1 MAGPE
6 LLRDILPGV
15 SRSFAL
21 SLRVLPGSLR
31 RPFGV
36 TYLVARAADTI
47 ADTRALP
54 PSTRLSALRALRES
68 LGSGGAGPTLGGS
81 TPGGHTPAERA
92 LLARLPDVLAAYR
105 ALEPGDRERALAVL
119 LTLTQAMVEALERFP
134 PEMAN
139 RVGAFDTRADLDRYT
154 HLNAGCVGEFWT
166 EMVVAHRP
174 RCAGWDLST
183 MRARGARFGQGLQLV
198 NVLRDLPR
206 DLRIGRC
213 YLPASELAAL
223 GLVPQDLLN
232 AASLPRVRP
241 LLDALIDEALR
252 RLDDGRAYT
261 LAVPRREARLRL
273 ASLWPLVIGVGT
285 LARLRQAENL
295 LDPAVTVKVPRGE
308 VRRLLASS
316 LPLRLVRPVAQR
328 LGPAPLRRRQHALR
342 KDRRA
347 PDRALCRTALTSA
360 PGP

>member
-1 MAGPE
+1 MTRTRASGEVVAPD
-6 LLRDILPGV
+6 LLRDILPDV

-47 ADTRALP
+47 ADTRALAP
-54 PSTRLSALRALRES
+54 AARLAALHALRGALGTGAAPS
-68 LGSGGAGPTLGGS
+68 LGGPT
-81 TPGGHTPAERA
+81 TGGHTAAERT
-92 LLARLPDVLAAYR
+92 LLVRLPDVLAAYR
-105 ALEPGDRERALAVL
+105 ALERDDRERALGVL

-134 PEMAN
+134 PEMAD

-166 EMVVAHRP
+166 DMVVAHRP
-174 RCAGWDLST
+174 RCAGWDLPA
-183 MRARGARFGQGLQLV
+183 MRRRGARFGQGLQLV

-213 YLPASELAAL
+213 YLPAADLAAL

-232 AASLPRVRP
+232 PAALPRLRP
-241 LLDALIDEALR
+241 LLDALIDEALL
-252 RLDDGRAYT
+252 RLDAGRAYT

-273 ASLWPLVIGVGT
+273 ASLWPLLIGLGT
-285 LARLRQAENL
+285 LARLRRAENL
-295 LDPAVTVKVPRGE
+295 LDPTVTVKVPRGE
-308 VRRLLASS
+308 VRWLLARS
-316 LPLRLVRPVAQR
+316 LALVWSDRGLGAWVRRLA
-328 LGPAPLRRRQHALR
+328 AA
-342 KDRRA
+342 A
-347 PDRALCRTALTSA
+347 SA
-360 PGP
+360 R

>member
-1 MAGPE
+1 MN
-6 LLRDILPGV
+6 
-15 SRSFAL
+15 L
-21 SLRVLPGSLR
+21 SVPAAAPCQPWEDR
-31 RPFGV
+31 R
-36 TYLVARAADTI
+36 RAATP
-47 ADTRALP
+47 P
-54 PSTRLSALRALRES
+54 PSAPSSR
-68 LGSGGAGPTLGGS
+68 G
-81 TPGGHTPAERA
+81 
-92 LLARLPDVLAAYR
+92 LPDVLAAYR
-105 ALEPGDRERALAVL
+105 ALEPGDRERARAVL

-134 PEMAN
+134 PEMAD

-232 AASLPRVRP
+232 AASLPRARP
-241 LLDALIDEALR
+241 LLDALIDEARR
-252 RLDDGRAYT
+252 RLDEGRAYT

-273 ASLWPLVIGVGT
+273 ASLWPLVIGLGT

-308 VRRLLASS
+308 VRRLLARS
-316 LPLRLVRPVAQR
+316 LALVWSDRGLSAWARRLAAAA
-328 LGPAPLRRRQHALR
+328 GPR
-342 KDRRA
+342 
-347 PDRALCRTALTSA
+347 
-360 PGP
+360 

>member
-1 MAGPE
+1 MTRARASGKAAVPE

-54 PSTRLSALRALRES
+54 PSTRLTALHALRES
-68 LGSGGAGPTLGGS
+68 LGAGEGTAPILNGS
-81 TPGGHTPAERA
+81 TSGGHTPAEQT

-105 ALEPGDRERALAVL
+105 ALEPDDRERALAVL

-174 RCAGWDLST
+174 RCAAWDLPA
-183 MRARGARFGQGLQLV
+183 MRLRGARFGQGLQLV

-213 YLPASELAAL
+213 YLPAAELAAL

-241 LLDALIDEALR
+241 LLDGLIDEALL
-252 RLDDGRAYT
+252 RLDEGRAYT
-261 LAVPRREARLRL
+261 LAVPRRETRLRL
-273 ASLWPLVIGVGT
+273 ASLWPLLIGLGT
-285 LARLRQAENL
+285 LARLRWAENL
-295 LDPAVTVKVPRGE
+295 LDPTVTVKVSRGE
-308 VRRLLASS
+308 VRWLLARS
-316 LPLRLVRPVAQR
+316 LALVWSDRGLSAWAQR
-328 LGPAPLRRRQHALR
+328 LAAAATTR
-342 KDRRA
+342 
-347 PDRALCRTALTSA
+347 
-360 PGP
+360 

>member
-1 MAGPE
+1 VAAPE

-54 PSTRLSALRALRES
+54 PAARLAALHALRES
-68 LGSGGAGPTLGGS
+68 LGARAGTGPTLGGS
-81 TPGGHTPAERA
+81 TARGHTPAERT

-105 ALEPGDRERALAVL
+105 ALEPGDRERARAVL

-134 PEMAN
+134 PEMAD

-174 RCAGWDLST
+174 RCAAWDLPA
-183 MRARGARFGQGLQLV
+183 MRLRGARFGQGLQLV

-232 AASLPRVRP
+232 AAVLPRVRP
-241 LLDALIDEALR
+241 LLDALIDEALL
-252 RLDDGRAYT
+252 RLDEGRAYT

-273 ASLWPLVIGVGT
+273 ASLWPLLIGLGT
-285 LARLRQAENL
+285 LARLRRAENL
-295 LDPAVTVKVPRGE
+295 LDPTVTVKASRGE
-308 VRRLLASS
+308 VRWLLARS
-316 LPLRLVRPVAQR
+316 LALVWSDRGLGAWARRL
-328 LGPAPLRRRQHALR
+328 
-342 KDRRA
+342 
-347 PDRALCRTALTSA
+347 TATA
-360 PGP
+360 TAH

>member
-1 MAGPE
+1 VTRARASGAVTSE
-6 LLRDILPGV
+6 LLRDVLPGV

-21 SLRVLPGSLR
+21 SLRVLPRPLR

-47 ADTRALP
+47 ADTRALAP
-54 PSTRLSALRALRES
+54 AARLTALHSLRRS
-68 LGSGGAGPTLGGS
+68 LGDGDGAAPALAEAAA
-81 TPGGHTPAERA
+81 GGHTPAERA

-105 ALEPGDRERALAVL
+105 ALEPSDRERALGVL

-134 PEMAN
+134 PEMAD

-166 EMVVAHRP
+166 DMVVAHRP
-174 RCAGWDLST
+174 RCATWDLPA
-183 MRARGARFGQGLQLV
+183 MRLRGARFGQGLQLV

-213 YLPASELAAL
+213 YLPAADLATL

-232 AASLPRVRP
+232 PVVLPRLRP

-261 LAVPRREARLRL
+261 LAVPWREGRLRL
-273 ASLWPLVIGVGT
+273 ASLWPLSIGLAT
-285 LARLRQAENL
+285 LARLRRAENL
-295 LDPAVTVKVPRGE
+295 LDPTVTVKVPRRE
-308 VRRLLASS
+308 VRGHLARSLALVWSDRWLGSWIRRLA
-316 LPLRLVRPVAQR
+316 AAAA
-328 LGPAPLRRRQHALR
+328 GPR
-342 KDRRA
+342 
-347 PDRALCRTALTSA
+347 
-360 PGP
+360 

>member
-1 MAGPE
+1 MTQARASGEVAAPE

-54 PSTRLSALRALRES
+54 PSTRLAALHALRES
-68 LGSGGAGPTLGGS
+68 LSADAGTAPALEGSPS
-81 TPGGHTPAERA
+81 GGHTPAERT

-105 ALEPGDRERALAVL
+105 ALEPGDRGRARAVL

-134 PEMAN
+134 PEMAD

-174 RCAGWDLST
+174 QCAAWDLPA
-183 MRARGARFGQGLQLV
+183 MRLRGARFGQGLQLV

-213 YLPASELAAL
+213 YLPASELATL

-241 LLDALIDEALR
+241 LLDALIDEALL
-252 RLDDGRAYT
+252 RLDEGRAYT

-273 ASLWPLVIGVGT
+273 ASLWPLLIGLGT
-285 LARLRQAENL
+285 LARLRRAENL
-295 LDPAVTVKVPRGE
+295 LNPAVTVKVSRGE
-308 VRRLLASS
+308 VRWLLARS
-316 LPLRLVRPVAQR
+316 LALVWS
-328 LGPAPLRRRQHALR
+328 
-342 KDRRA
+342 DRG
-347 PDRALCRTALTSA
+347 LSA
-360 PGP
+360 WARHLAAAASAR